1 MTNHIRF
8 ALTVAAIALTGA
20 TAAVAQTALPVAAE
34 RARPDANGDGILT
47 RAEATQHAEAQFAR
61 MDANR
66 DGRVTPEDRAAGQE
80 RRRTETFAR
89 MDADNNGAI
98 TRAEW
103 DRAGEAMAERR
114 EARRGELGQATG
126 RAEGNREARG
136 RGGRRGQMGRT
147 MMARADAN
155 SDGAIDRSEFVAAAT
170 ARFDRLDADRD
181 GSVSTAERQAQR
193 GRGRGATPAQ

>member
-1 MTNHIRF
+1 MTSKFRF
-8 ALTVAAIALTGA
+8 ALTAAAIALTGA
-20 TAAVAQTALPVAAE
+20 TAAVAQTGLPVAGE
-34 RARPDANGDGILT
+34 RARPDANGDGTLT
-47 RAEATQHAEAQFAR
+47 RAEAAAHAEAQFAR

-66 DGRVTPEDRAAGQE
+66 DGRVTSEDRAAGQE
-80 RRRTETFAR
+80 RRRTETFSR
-89 MDADNNGAI
+89 MDADNNGSI

-114 EARRGELGQATG
+114 AGRGERSEAAG
-126 RAEGNREARG
+126 RQEGGPEARG

-181 GSVSTAERQAQR
+181 GSVSAAERQAQR
-193 GRGRGATPAQ
+193 GRGRGAAPAQ

>member
-1 MTNHIRF
+1 MTNRIRF

-20 TAAVAQTALPVAAE
+20 TAVAAQTALPVVGE
-34 RARPDANGDGILT
+34 RARPDANGDGTLT
-47 RAEATQHAEAQFAR
+47 RAEATAHAEAQFER
-61 MDANR
+61 MDANN

-80 RRRTETFAR
+80 RRRIETFAR

-114 EARRGELGQATG
+114 AGRGERREAAG
-126 RAEGNREARG
+126 RAEGSREARG

-181 GSVSTAERQAQR
+181 GSVSPAERQAQR
-193 GRGRGATPAQ
+193 GRGRGAAPVQ